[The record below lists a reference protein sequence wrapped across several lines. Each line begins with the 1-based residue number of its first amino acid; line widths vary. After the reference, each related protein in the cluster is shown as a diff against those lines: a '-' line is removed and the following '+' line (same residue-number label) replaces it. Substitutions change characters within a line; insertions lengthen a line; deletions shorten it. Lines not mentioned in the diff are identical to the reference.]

1 MRRWIWKAL
10 LVIAAVM
17 ALTGTALAEEVEV
30 GGIRYDTDTGT
41 VLGPVAKTIT
51 QAVIQAE
58 VGGKEITSIAANA
71 FSPCA
76 NLETVTIPRTVDT
89 IGETAFAGCTKLSS
103 VELPEGLTEIP
114 NGAFYDCDGLGTI
127 SIPAGVE
134 KIGKRAFFSSGLNS
148 VVLPARLETI
158 DESAFESCESLESVT
173 FQDNVGGTAVTP
185 TVTPVTEI
193 EYRAFNSCKLL
204 SKLTL
209 SASVKS
215 VGDFAFESCGSLKKA
230 VIRKGTGSIGI
241 SAFSGCPLADIVIFN
256 PTATIGANA
265 FQGAEAGAVIHYAG
279 SKNTFPPNALPTGG
293 TPDMVHEITGNETA
307 SASISC
313 KNSGSIRESLR
324 CLEADCRYS
333 YNEPARTVP
342 PLPHVLVERTARKDP
357 TCTET
362 GRLEQSGCENCTY
375 VERPVS
381 IPALGHD
388 PQDVD
393 TTLPANRVVTKKAT
407 CTEEGVLT
415 IITKRCS
422 RAGCG
427 VELESETETLDKLGH
442 DYTDATKHQEHVLI
456 APTCEEGGVK
466 VTDRVCKVCG
476 HVEDPTAGC
485 ATCEAYWEKEE
496 PTDDETAAYIAH
508 VTAPVSPAD
517 PADPAGHGGEAKDPL
532 GHDYEEQEVRTE
544 PTCVDDGKIEV
555 ASVCTRCG
563 ETEPDT
569 DPVLVET
576 LPAKGEHTADE
587 SKLEVDTEDEDYV
600 AATCTEKGRNVY
612 KETTCT
618 VCGEEFTPE
627 PEETDKLGHD
637 WKAQPDKVIT
647 AATCTQNGEK
657 WINCKIC
664 QREGCDYEE
673 HEVSFSRAAHSWTDP
688 APDESKQDV
697 PATCGTEGTAH
708 VIVTCS
714 VCQATEAQTIS
725 IPATGQHSWGA
736 WSTTTEPTETEDGE
750 RKRVCGTCGR
760 EDTMVLPATGSGE
773 DPSDPDKPDKPEKPE
788 IYQITLVQGAGG
800 SLTADRKTAE
810 AGDRVLLTVKAD
822 SGYEVDMVRVV
833 SAGGSVP
840 RLTDLDDGDYRFT
853 MPGANVEVRATF
865 QRRNSGSGWSS
876 AWADAPGDG
885 SDGNPRRTTD
895 PMPTQ
900 NPVQSVPRAG
910 VYGQLFQDIPTSH
923 WAAGEINWA
932 NQMGYMS
939 GSGGRFNPDGAIT
952 HQQMWMVLARLTG
965 SRPANMAE
973 ARRWAVEHSFA
984 EGSDPQGP
992 ALRHQLVTA
1001 LYRCAH
1007 LMGSSNRNTTSLAGY
1022 ADSRIVPAAAR
1033 DAFAWAVANGIVGGT
1048 SGGRLDPNG
1057 TLSRAQFAVILYRF
1071 SQRI

>member
-17 ALTGTALAEEVEV
+17 ALTGTALAATEVEE
-30 GGIRYDTDTGT
+30 GGILYDTDTGT

-51 QAVIQAE
+51 RAVIQAE
-58 VGGKEITSIAANA
+58 VGGKEITGIAAGA
-71 FSPCA
+71 FRNCKG
-76 NLETVTIPRTVDT
+76 LTFVTIPRTVTT
-89 IGETAFAGCTKLSS
+89 IGTTAFSGCEQLETA
-103 VELPEGLTEIP
+103 ELPEELKEIP
-114 NGAFYDCDGLGTI
+114 AAAFYNCVKLGNI
-127 SIPAGVE
+127 SIPSGVT
-134 KIGKRAFFSSGLNS
+134 KIGKNAFFSSGLS
-148 VVLPARLETI
+148 SIVLPAGILTI
-158 DESAFESCESLESVT
+158 DEGAFEGCKNLESVT
-173 FQDNVGGTAVTP
+173 FQDSVSGDELSASVTP
-185 TVTPVTEI
+185 ITDI
-193 EYRAFNSCKLL
+193 GYRAFNGCEKLN
-204 SKLTL
+204 KLTL
-209 SASVKS
+209 SASVQS
-215 VGDFAFESCGSLKKA
+215 IGDSAFSSCNILTKA
-230 VIRKGTGSIGI
+230 VIPGGTSSIGI
-241 SAFSGCPLADIVIFN
+241 SAFSGCPLLKDIVIF
-256 PTATIGANA
+256 ASSVTIKEKA
-265 FQGAEAGAVIHYAG
+265 FQGVAAGAVIHYAG
-279 SKNTFPPNALPTGG
+279 TAPFPENALPDGRTLD
-293 TPDMVHEITGNETA
+293 DMVHQITAGKPVVKP
-307 SASISC
+307 SISC
-313 KNSGSIRESLR
+313 TNSGSVRESLT
-324 CLEADCRYS
+324 CLEADCKYS

-362 GRLEQSGCENCTY
+362 GRLEQRGCENCTY

-393 TTLPANRVVTKKAT
+393 PDADGNSVVTKKPT
-407 CTEEGVLT
+407 CTEKGELT
-415 IITKRCS
+415 KITKRCS
-422 RAGCG
+422 RCG
-427 VELESETETLDKLGH
+427 VEMDHETEPIDKLPH
-442 DYTDATKHQEHVLI
+442 DYSDTEHVLI

-476 HVEDPTAGC
+476 YVNDPTAGC
-485 ATCEAYWEKEE
+485 ATCEAYWEKEA
-496 PTDDETAAYIAH
+496 PTADETADYIAH
-508 VTAPVSPAD
+508 VTAAKDTAD
-517 PADPAGHGGEAKDPL
+517 PPDPTVGHGGEATDPL

-544 PTCVDDGKIEV
+544 PTCVDPGKIEKI
-555 ASVCTRCG
+555 SVCKNCG

-569 DPVLVET
+569 EPELVET

-587 SKLEVDTEDEDYV
+587 SKLEVDTTAPDYK
-600 AATCTEKGRNVY
+600 AATCTEKGWNVY

-618 VCGEEFTPE
+618 VCGTLFTPA
-627 PEETDKLGHD
+627 PGETDKLGHD

-657 WINCKIC
+657 WINYKTC
-664 QREGCDYEE
+664 QREGCDCEE

-688 APDESKQDV
+688 APDESKTDV

-736 WSTTTEPTETEDGE
+736 WSTTTEPTESKDGE
-750 RKRVCGTCGR
+750 RKRVCGACGK

-773 DPSDPDKPDKPEKPE
+773 DPSDPDKPGKPEKPE

-810 AGDRVLLTVKAD
+810 AGDRVLVTVKAD

-833 SAGGSVP
+833 SASGSVP